1 MTGIESY
8 GKEIGNGYYF
18 VQQIP
23 IYVEQKETLNLTER
37 FIILRQYRKE
47 NDVR

>member
-1 MTGIESY
+1 M
-8 GKEIGNGYYF
+8 
-18 VQQIP
+18 Q
-23 IYVEQKETLNLTER
+23 EQNITADRAENFSLAERLKATEALNLTER